1 MPEGFAMTTIFKHAI
16 GYVARCML
24 MLAAFGVSLVQAA
37 QPPVYV
43 IPLNG
48 AVGPASADFVVRS
61 LDRAAQ
67 AHAQLA
73 VLELDTPGGLDLSMR
88 KIIQTILASPV
99 PVAAFIAPSGARAAS
114 AGTYI
119 VYASHIAAMT
129 PGTNLG
135 AATPIRIGAGESD
148 KAAPASAPQSTQSTQ
163 STETRKQIQD
173 AAAYIRGL
181 AQLRGRNAQWAER
194 AVREAVALSADE
206 ALAQHVIDLT
216 ANDIPDLLTKLD
228 GRHVRLASGER
239 VLATRDAP
247 LVALQPD
254 WRSHF
259 LATITDP
266 SIALI
271 LMMIGVYGLF
281 FEFANPGFVLPG
293 VAGAISLLIGLFA
306 LQLLPV
312 NFVGLGLIVLG
323 LGFLVAELFLPT
335 FGTLGIGGMVAFTI
349 GALILIDTDAPGFGI
364 PMSVIVGLALFSALF
379 VFTVSSVALKARRR
393 PVVSG
398 GEAMLGSI
406 GVMLGGDWAQVHGER
421 WRVRTASAALPAR
434 GERVRVIARD
444 GLTLTVEALINEHTD

>member
-1 MPEGFAMTTIFKHAI
+1 MKTIFKQAI
-16 GYVARCML
+16 GWLVCCVL
-24 MLAAFGVSLVQAA
+24 MLAALASFGASAA
-37 QPPVYV
+37 QAPVYV

-61 LDRAAQ
+61 MDRA
-67 AHAQLA
+67 AHAQLI
-73 VLELDTPGGLDLSMR
+73 VLELDTPSGLDLSMR
-88 KIIQTILASPV
+88 KIIQSILASPV
-99 PVAAFIAPSGARAAS
+99 PVAAFIAPGGARAAS

-119 VYASHIAAMT
+119 VYASHIAAMA

-135 AATPIRIGAGESD
+135 AATPIRIGAGETSD
-148 KAAPASAPQSTQSTQ
+148 KAASASQ

-173 AAAYIRGL
+173 AAAYIHGL

-206 ALAQHVIDLT
+206 ALAQNVIDLT
-216 ANDIPDLLTKLD
+216 ATNVPDLLTKLD
-228 GRHVRLASGER
+228 GRRVRIASGKR
-239 VLATRDAP
+239 VLATKDAP

-266 SIALI
+266 SIVLI
-271 LMMIGVYGLF
+271 LMMVGVYGLF

-335 FGTLGIGGMVAFTI
+335 FGTLGIGGMAAFAI

-364 PMSVIVGLALFSALF
+364 PVGVIAGLALFTALF

-393 PVVSG
+393 PVVIGS
-398 GEAMLGSI
+398 EAMLGSI

-421 WRVRTASAALPAR
+421 WRVRVASASAETDALPAR

>member
-1 MPEGFAMTTIFKHAI
+1 
-16 GYVARCML
+16 
-24 MLAAFGVSLVQAA
+24 MLAALASFGASAA
-37 QPPVYV
+37 QAPVYV

-61 LDRAAQ
+61 MDRA
-67 AHAQLA
+67 AHAQLI
-73 VLELDTPGGLDLSMR
+73 VLELDTPSGLDLSMR
-88 KIIQTILASPV
+88 KIIQSILASPV
-99 PVAAFIAPSGARAAS
+99 PVAAFIAPGGARAAS

-119 VYASHIAAMT
+119 VYASHIAAMA

-135 AATPIRIGAGESD
+135 AATPIRIGAGETSD
-148 KAAPASAPQSTQSTQ
+148 KAASASQ

-173 AAAYIRGL
+173 AAAYIHGL

-206 ALAQHVIDLT
+206 ALAQNVIDLT
-216 ANDIPDLLTKLD
+216 ATNVPDLLTKLD
-228 GRHVRLASGER
+228 GRRVRIASGKR
-239 VLATRDAP
+239 VLATKDAP

-266 SIALI
+266 SIVLI
-271 LMMIGVYGLF
+271 LMMVGVYGLF

-335 FGTLGIGGMVAFTI
+335 FGTLGIGGMAAFAI

-364 PMSVIVGLALFSALF
+364 PVGVIAGLALFTALF

-393 PVVSG
+393 PVVIGS
-398 GEAMLGSI
+398 EAMLGSI

-421 WRVRTASAALPAR
+421 WRVRVASASAETDALPAR